1 MKNEYHCILEVCLG
15 KGNLNEI
22 PMHSLGTFV
31 KIVAYRVEI
40 ALHVNEQNPS
50 IEICQSKQF
59 SGHKSTGHGCPK
71 WYSDVTNP
79 MELMVWPLEILF
91 SSYGEFHL
99 TSQCHLGTLGKF
111 QPRA

>member
-1 MKNEYHCILEVCLG
+1 MIES
-15 KGNLNEI
+15 
-22 PMHSLGTFV
+22 PMHSLGTFF
-31 KIVAYRVEI
+31 KIVAYHAEI

-79 MELMVWPLEILF
+79 MELTACPLKPHF
-91 SSYGEFHL
+91 SRYDEFHI
-99 TSQCHLGTLGKF
+99 TSQGHIGTLSKY
-111 QPRA
+111 